1 MRSVIT
7 LGVFKFMSNEL
18 LFLLL
23 SLQGDGENTR
33 GAPGVCR

>member
-7 LGVFKFMSNEL
+7 LGVFKFTSNEL
-18 LFLLL
+18 LLLL

-33 GAPGVCR
+33 GAPGICR